1 MDAPA
6 PSRAPIDESRMTL
19 VAHLSELRRRLVI
32 SSAAIAVGVVVG
44 FALYNRITGFLVHYY
59 RDAIGDPSKKLIV
72 TDPAQGFTTRF
83 KVATYTG
90 LYVASP
96 VWLFQVWR
104 FITPGLSKREKR
116 YAVPFIVSS
125 MLLFML
131 GAFIAILTLPQA
143 LKFLINISGKDVEPF
158 FTPAGYLG
166 LVVIMIVA
174 FGICFEF
181 PVVLVALELAGVV
194 SSKALLTHWRA
205 AVVVVV
211 VIAAVATP
219 SQDPYSLFA
228 MAIPMWIFY
237 FAAIG
242 IGKLAGK

>member
-1 MDAPA
+1 MDAA
-6 PSRAPIDESRMTL
+6 AGRVSGDDGRMTL
-19 VAHLSELRRRLVI
+19 VEHLTELRHRLVV
-32 SSAAIAVGVVVG
+32 SSAAIAVGVVLG
-44 FALYNRITGFLVHYY
+44 FAFYNRITGFLVHYY
-59 RDAIGDPSKKLIV
+59 RDAVNDPTKKLIV
-72 TDPAQGFTTRF
+72 TDPAQGFVTRF
-83 KVATYTG
+83 KVATYAG
-90 LYVASP
+90 LYLASP
-96 VWLFQVWR
+96 VWLYQVWR

-116 YAVPFIVSS
+116 YAVPFVVSS
-125 MLLFML
+125 LLLFML
-131 GAFIAILTLPQA
+131 GACVAILTLPQA
-143 LKFLINISGKDVEPF
+143 LKFLVNISGKDVEPF

-181 PVVLVALELAGVV
+181 PVVLVALQLAGVLT
-194 SSKALLTHWRA
+194 SKALLRQWRIA
-205 AVVVVV
+205 IVVIV